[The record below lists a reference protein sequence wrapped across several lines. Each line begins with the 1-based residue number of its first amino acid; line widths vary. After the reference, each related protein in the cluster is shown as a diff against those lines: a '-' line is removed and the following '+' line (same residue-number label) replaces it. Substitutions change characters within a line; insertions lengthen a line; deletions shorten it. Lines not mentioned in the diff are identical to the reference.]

1 MLFSTPQQLLFLF
14 VFTGRE
20 KEIDLFVRCL
30 KAYEDFGQR
39 HILAFEG
46 TMGSGKSHLLTEL
59 AYLGQEAGHRYR
71 FLALGHCPCPSPDS
85 HGTLHPLC
93 WCTWPLDCSLTT

>member
-1 MLFSTPQQLLFLF
+1 MF

-20 KEIDLFVRCL
+20 KEIDRFGSCL
-30 KAYEDFGQR
+30 KAYEDLGQS

-59 AYLGQEAGHRYR
+59 AYLGQAAGHRYR
-71 FLALGHCPCPSPDS
+71 FLTSSFGML
-85 HGTLHPLC
+85 PLPI
-93 WCTWPLDCSLTT
+93 TWQP